1 MSAIKKGL
9 KKVGRFLK
17 KHAVKIL
24 IAAAVVFTAGIAA
37 AGMPAFMATMG
48 SKGLLVAVGST
59 LKTGVIAIGGTLGI
73 GKGVV
78 AGSSALAGNSAA
90 ILANS
95 AAGVGTTLANG
106 AAAQALGFGK
116 LAATQ
121 GSSIAGGV
129 GGATT
134 QPLGSGITSAYGSG
148 MSTAAGTTAPAGF
161 SAAGGAAAP
170 FAGLP
175 AQAQASVLGANTLTS
190 TSGFNAAA
198 GGASGAAGG
207 AAAAAAPAAAKTSF
221 LNSAV
226 GSALVS
232 GGLNA
237 MSSYMA
243 AKAQEDDDAIN
254 AMYGVSPRDGDTSL
268 TPEQVRFASAPEN
281 RNSWRPRLMYDA

>member
-1 MSAIKKGL
+1 MSAVKK
-9 KKVGRFLK
+9 
-17 KHAVKIL
+17 AVKKIGKLVKKIWKPVL
-24 IAAAVVFTAGIAA
+24 IASAVVFTAGLAA
-37 AGMPAFMATMG
+37 AGTGAFAATVG

-116 LAATQ
+116 LAAGASQ
-121 GSSIAGGV
+121 ASGSTIAGGV

-134 QPLGSGITSAYGSG
+134 QPLGSGITSAYGTG
-148 MSTAAGTTAPAGF
+148 MSTAAGAPTSF
-161 SAAGGAAAP
+161 AAANGVTGAAAP
-170 FAGLP
+170 FAG
-175 AQAQASVLGANTLTS
+175 AQQ
-190 TSGFNAAA
+190 
-198 GGASGAAGG
+198 
-207 AAAAAAPAAAKTSF
+207 AAAANVLGTSPMTSVSAWGSGTAGALVPATETATKAGGF
-221 LNSAV
+221 MNSAV

-237 MSSYMA
+237 VSSYMA
-243 AKAQEDDDAIN
+243 AKGAEDDEAIN
-254 AMYGVSPRDGDTSL
+254 ALYGVSPRKGDTSL
-268 TPEQVRFASAPEN
+268 TPEQIRFSTPMET